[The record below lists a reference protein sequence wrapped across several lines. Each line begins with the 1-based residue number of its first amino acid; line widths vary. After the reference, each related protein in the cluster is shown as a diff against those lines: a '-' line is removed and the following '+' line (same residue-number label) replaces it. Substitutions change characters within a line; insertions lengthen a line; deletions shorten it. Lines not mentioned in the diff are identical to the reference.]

1 MSSPKKLI
9 PAVIS
14 GHVPSSPAGLVGAGD
29 GSHAVTLAAI
39 LRTARDSLWLIAGLA
54 LAFAVLAAVFIVSSE
69 PVYQSNLLIRVE
81 EERQNSSKNILNDVS
96 SLFDSKTAA
105 VAEMQM
111 IRSRA
116 VIGHAVDA
124 LQLEIEAR
132 PRYFPLLGAW
142 LARRAGLA
150 QSGLARPGLSRPGL
164 LGYGGYAW
172 GQERIEVAAF
182 EVPAGALGRRFLLT
196 AQGQGRFALSAAGLP
211 APLQGRVGETLTVA
225 SAAGPIVLRVARL
238 DALAGARFQLR
249 RVSRLSAIESVQRG
263 LQVSE
268 QGKLSG
274 VIEVRFQGA
283 EPAMVYAVLDDI
295 GREYMRQNRLGKSDE
310 ADKYLA
316 LLNEQLPRLR
326 QQLDQAETEY
336 NRFRQTH
343 GSIQLG
349 EDARVSLEQAAAA
362 KARRSEILQRKLEML
377 TRLEQNH
384 PAVAGVDEELRE
396 SDREIARLDGHI
408 RTLPQLEQNEL
419 KLTRDIKVNTELYAA
434 LSNTAQQ
441 LRVISIG
448 KMSNVRL
455 VDTPMLP
462 EWPVRPDPP
471 LVIAL
476 ASLSGGLLGLLGGF
490 ARQAVRGYL
499 DDPARIESLAAPAR
513 IHAMVPF
520 SKRQRRLGS
529 RGGAG
534 AAPALLAQAAPADA
548 AVEALRGLRAALL
561 ADPPRPHGNV
571 LVMAGLRGAAGTSFV
586 LYNAAALLAAGGY
599 AVLLIDAHCR
609 AAPAAGHPGGWYAF
623 SQGKLAGQPLR
634 PVELL
639 PGLDLIDAG
648 MVPADAADCLLDLD
662 PRALAEASGRRY
674 DFILVDSPPLLE
686 QADARVLAARADS
699 LLLVLRSGQSREAEL
714 QQALRCLQL
723 AGATPRGI
731 VLNQAERHLSA

>member
-1 MSSPKKLI
+1 MSSPYAKKLI

-14 GHVPSSPAGLVGAGD
+14 GHVASSPAGLVGD

-54 LAFAVLAAVFIVSSE
+54 LAFALLAAVYIVSSE

-116 VIGHAVDA
+116 VIGHAVDQ
-124 LQLEIEAR
+124 LHLEIEAR
-132 PRYFPLLGAW
+132 PLYFPLLGAW

-150 QSGLARPGLSRPGL
+150 QSGLSRPGL

-172 GQERIEVAAF
+172 GQERIELAAF

-225 SAAGPIVLRVARL
+225 SPAGPIVLKVARL

-283 EPAMVYAVLDDI
+283 EPALVYAVLDDI

-310 ADKYLA
+310 ADNYLA

-326 QQLDQAETEY
+326 LQLDQAETEY
-336 NRFRQTH
+336 NRFRQNH

-362 KARRSEILQRKLEML
+362 KARRSEIVQRKLEML

-396 SDREIARLDGHI
+396 ADREVARLDEHI
-408 RTLPQLEQNEL
+408 RTLPQLEQTEL

-462 EWPVRPDPP
+462 ERPVRPDPP

-476 ASLSGGLLGLLGGF
+476 AGLSGGLLGLLGGF

-513 IHAMVPF
+513 VHAVVPF

-529 RGGAG
+529 HGAAG
-534 AAPALLAQAAPADA
+534 AAPALLAQAAPADP

-561 ADPPRPHGNV
+561 ADPPRPQGSV

-586 LYNAAALLAAGGY
+586 LANLAALLAGGGY

-609 AAPAAGHPGGWYAF
+609 AAPPAGHPCGWYAF
-623 SQGKLAGQPLR
+623 SQGKLGGQPLR
-634 PVELL
+634 PAELL
-639 PGLDLIDAG
+639 PGLDLIAAG
-648 MVPADAADCLLDLD
+648 VVPDDDAADCLLGLD
-662 PRALAEASGRRY
+662 PRALADASGRRY
-674 DFILVDSPPLLE
+674 DVILVDSPPLLE

-699 LLLVLRSGQSREAEL
+699 LFLVLRAGQSREAEL

-723 AGATPRGI
+723 AGAAPRGI
-731 VLNQAERHLSA
+731 VLNHAARHSSA